1 MKLSCFWFIS
11 VHCYLQIE
19 LSVYVMVVL
28 AVIVISY
35 HCWDWHFQ
43 SNIVNIS
50 VYHFFRFLWWI
61 LSTMVCSYPV
71 T

>member
-1 MKLSCFWFIS
+1 MKLSSFGFVS

-19 LSVYVMVVL
+19 LSVYVMVFL

-43 SNIVNIS
+43 SKTS
-50 VYHFFRFLWWI
+50 AFLCTI
-61 LSTMVCSYPV
+61 FSGFCDDFL
-71 T
+71 